1 MDNIESTT
9 KKGEDFEKK
18 VLKVFQN
25 YINED
30 KYYVDYRKCILLHKY
45 VCKKEDNN
53 YRNIKF
59 DIVIKVYNTVDERK
73 RAEKGENVK
82 HANMIVIE
90 CKNHNRNISSTYI
103 ENFNTLITNSSAHKG
118 IFVSNSGFAKE
129 AIEIAKKFKIELAV
143 IDENDDLIFK
153 RKEDDYIYHSL
164 YELLLKLDIIS
175 NSNINYSKIRIPYME
190 EAKIINIINKNFSY
204 LDVYKSDILNTE
216 KLIKFIYSRFG
227 LKCEFNCC
235 LEGDTLGI
243 ISIKKSKIFISN
255 KLEYDSPR
263 WRFTLAH
270 EIGHFI
276 LHSDCLK
283 KYLHFFEDRVTDIIF
298 EGDIIPKNINKRM
311 EIQANI
317 FASNLLINNLYL
329 EIQWNN
335 FKKQYS
341 IVEDYLFLD
350 YQKINQNNVK
360 LLVEYIE
367 NTFNVSKQVAII
379 KLIKNRILDLDRSL
393 LNNGI
398 NNLFCMKDYFIDLV
412 SKSYSYVNRNNLY
425 K

>member
-1 MDNIESTT
+1 MDSIESTT

-25 YINED
+25 YINDD
-30 KYYVDYRKCILLHKY
+30 KYYVDSRKCILLHKY

-53 YRNIKF
+53 YRDIKF

-90 CKNHNRNISSTYI
+90 CKNHIRNISSTYI

-118 IFVSNSGFAKE
+118 ILVSNSGFAKE

-175 NSNINYSKIRIPYME
+175 NNNINYSKIRIPYME
-190 EAKIINIINKNFSY
+190 EAKIINIINKNFNY
-204 LDVYKSDILNTE
+204 LDVYNSDILNTE

-227 LKCEFNCC
+227 LKCEFNCS

-243 ISIKKSKIFISN
+243 ISMKKSKIFISN

-276 LHSDCLK
+276 LHMEYLK
-283 KYLHFFEDRVTDIIF
+283 KYFDFFEDRVTDIIF
-298 EGDIIPKNINKRM
+298 EEDIIPPNINKRM

-317 FASNLLINNLYL
+317 FASNFLIPDNILNIY
-329 EIQWNN
+329 WNI
-335 FKKQYS
+335 FRIRYRIHQ
-341 IVEDYLFLD
+341 DYLFLD
-350 YQKINQNNVK
+350 NQPINIRITHLFIDYVR
-360 LLVEYIE
+360 YI
-367 NTFNVSKQVAII
+367 FGVSKETAIL
-379 KLIKNRILDLDRSL
+379 KLINRGIIVKNNYTPAQEIYKTSKIIFNMMTDLKEYL
-393 LNNGI
+393 
-398 NNLFCMKDYFIDLV
+398 
-412 SKSYSYVNRNNLY
+412 
-425 K
+425 